1 MGTGEDLCPNYN
13 ESLFYITVT
22 VAKIGEQPILEG
34 AVGGDQNIMLDSVLD
49 ISSARLREQFK
60 SRAELSRPEWLS
72 NDRFM
77 EGGLIRS
84 R

>member
-1 MGTGEDLCPNYN
+1 M
-13 ESLFYITVT
+13 I
-22 VAKIGEQPILEG
+22 VAKIGEQPILRG
-34 AVGGDQNIMLDSVLD
+34 AVGGDQNIVLDSVLD
-49 ISSARLREQFK
+49 TSSARLLEQFK
-60 SRAELSRPEWLS
+60 SRAGLSRPEWLA

>member
-1 MGTGEDLCPNYN
+1 M
-13 ESLFYITVT
+13 I
-22 VAKIGEQPILEG
+22 VAKIGEQPILRG
-34 AVGGDQNIMLDSVLD
+34 AVGGDQNIVLDSVLD
-49 ISSARLREQFK
+49 ISSARLLEQFK
-60 SRAELSRPEWLS
+60 SRVGLSRPEWLA

>member
-1 MGTGEDLCPNYN
+1 M
-13 ESLFYITVT
+13 I
-22 VAKIGEQPILEG
+22 VAKIGEQPILRG
-34 AVGGDQNIMLDSVLD
+34 AVGGDRNIVLDSVLD
-49 ISSARLREQFK
+49 TSSARLLEQFK
-60 SRAELSRPEWLS
+60 SRAGLSRPEWLA